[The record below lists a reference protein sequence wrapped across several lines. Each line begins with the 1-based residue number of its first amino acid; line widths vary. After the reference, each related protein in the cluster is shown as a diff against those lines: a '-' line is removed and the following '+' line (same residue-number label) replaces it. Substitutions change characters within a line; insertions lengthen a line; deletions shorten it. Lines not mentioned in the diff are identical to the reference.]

1 MAKALTAQS
10 VEKFKADPLNRRE
23 IPDALLTGLYLVVQ
37 PSGKKSW
44 AVRYRAFGKPRKVT
58 LGSYPAFEL
67 AEARSEAQAVLRRV
81 AKGEDPATA
90 KKIAKRKSLDGE
102 GTVQAIARTFI
113 ARHAQRHN
121 RGWRDTARQIGL
133 APNKA
138 LEEPSDDPKTFKVI
152 PESFL
157 ALQGHRQI
165 GDITRAEIIAHIDDI
180 YDGGKPIAANRTLA
194 ALKRLFSW
202 CVERD
207 LIPSSPCDRVKAP
220 SAEQSRDRILTDAEL
235 QAVWKAS
242 EGLGWPFGPMVQ
254 MLVLTGQRRNEV
266 SGMRWEEIDLKGK
279 LWSLPR
285 ERAKNDQPHSV
296 PLSAP
301 AIELLESLPRIE
313 GQDFVFS
320 TTGTTPVSGFS
331 RMKRGLDAKVVAAL
345 REEAEERKDDPA
357 QVSVADWWLH
367 DLRRT
372 CASGMAR
379 IGINLPVIEKVLN
392 HVSGS
397 FAGIVGVYQ
406 RHSFDD
412 EKRAALDA
420 WGNFILTLVDDKPS
434 NVIPIS
440 AKVGG

>member
-1 MAKALTAQS
+1 M
-10 VEKFKADPLNRRE
+10 
-23 IPDALLTGLYLVVQ
+23 
-37 PSGKKSW
+37 
-44 AVRYRAFGKPRKVT
+44 
-58 LGSYPAFEL
+58 
-67 AEARSEAQAVLRRV
+67 
-81 AKGEDPATA
+81 
-90 KKIAKRKSLDGE
+90 
-102 GTVQAIARTFI
+102 
-113 ARHAQRHN
+113 
-121 RGWRDTARQIGL
+121 
-133 APNKA
+133 
-138 LEEPSDDPKTFKVI
+138 
-152 PESFL
+152 
-157 ALQGHRQI
+157 

-420 WGNFILTLVDDKPS
+420 WGNFI
-434 NVIPIS
+434 
-440 AKVGG
+440 